1 MKYPHLNKAVKM
13 KKYKKKIIDFF
24 DKHAKEIF
32 KRRTLAKRLHI
43 PNKHYQDFKRLLDA
57 LVDQG
62 IIQRHKGHRY
72 GKMRRDNIV
81 SGTLEVKTE
90 GFGFLKR
97 DDGGEDIF
105 ISQRNMGPALHKD
118 RVQVNLWAVPKH
130 KGKLCEGRVLK
141 VLERYHKRIV
151 GTFTEG
157 EKLHYVIPDDLKIS
171 NDILITEDNRAQA
184 KPGQKVVVK
193 LEPKKD
199 TREPLQGRI
208 VAILGY
214 PEDKGVDID
223 SIIYD
228 MGIRFSFPDSVKKEA
243 EKITGEI
250 SEAEYEERLDLRGKL
265 IFTIDPDDAE
275 DFDDAVSLERLD
287 NGNFLLGV
295 HIADVSH
302 WVQVNSDID
311 QEALERGNSVYLV
324 DRVIPMLPE
333 QISNHVC
340 SLRQGED
347 SLCYSVLMEVNSN
360 GEVIDYDFKESIINS
375 RFRFSYKEVQNILD
389 ELHKKNNE
397 TVQKNGTDYS
407 DILKKTINDMYNL
420 NMTLKDKWRQ
430 YGLIDFTTLEPDVML
445 DANGK
450 PYDIKAR
457 DSLESNEIIESFM
470 LLANRTVA
478 EHIKKIRETR
488 EGKFPFVYRIH
499 EKPDR
504 EKITELRRFVEVL
517 GYEFNVG
524 NRVKS
529 KNFQRLIQQVKGT
542 DHEYLVE
549 NIALRS
555 MMRAKYSKANPG
567 HFGLGFTHYTHF
579 TSPIRRFADLTVH
592 RLLKCYGSDVDAPP
606 ALPASLSEI
615 CKITTECEITAEA
628 AERESIKA
636 KQVQFMANKIGQE
649 FSGIISG
656 IVPFGLFVEIPEYLI
671 DGLIAIR
678 DLHDDY
684 YVHDEEHYCLIGEK
698 RGRTFRIGDPVR
710 VRLKRVLLQM
720 RKIDFDIVYEE

>member
-1 MKYPHLNKAVKM
+1 MDKSVK
-13 KKYKKKIIDFF
+13 KKRYKKKVVDFL
-24 DKHAKEIF
+24 DKHAKSIF
-32 KRRTLAKRLHI
+32 KRRILAKRLHI
-43 PNKHYQDFKRLLDA
+43 PNKQYQDFKRLLDT

-62 IIQRHKGHRY
+62 IIQRYKGHRY
-72 GKMRRDNIV
+72 GKMKKDNIV
-81 SGTLEVKTE
+81 SGTLDVKTE

-118 RVQVNLWAVPKH
+118 RVEVNLWAVPKH

-151 GTFTEG
+151 GIFTEG
-157 EKLHYVIPDDLKIS
+157 GKFHYVIPDDLKIS
-171 NDILITEDNRAQA
+171 QDILITEDNRAQA
-184 KPGQKVVVK
+184 KPGQKVVVE
-193 LEPKKD
+193 LEPRKD
-199 TREPLQGRI
+199 MRTPLQGRVVNI
-208 VAILGY
+208 IGY
-214 PEDKGVDID
+214 PEDKGVDVD

-228 MGIRFSFPDSVKKEA
+228 MGIRFSFPDAVKQEA
-243 EKITGEI
+243 KKITGKI
-250 SEAEYEERLDLRGKL
+250 SEEEYKKRLDLRGKL
-265 IFTIDPDDAE
+265 IFTIDPEDAK
-275 DFDDAVSLERLD
+275 DYDDAVSLERSD
-287 NGNFLLGV
+287 RGNFLLGV

-302 WVQVNSDID
+302 WVQANSHID

-333 QISNHVC
+333 QISNHIC
-340 SLRQGED
+340 SLQQGED
-347 SLCYSVLMEVNSN
+347 RLCYSVFMEVNPE
-360 GEVIDYDFKESIINS
+360 GEVIHYDFKESIINS
-375 RFRFSYKEVQNILD
+375 TYRFSYKEVQKILD
-389 ELHKKNNE
+389 EQKRHSSSAIQKKGQ
-397 TVQKNGTDYS
+397 TYS
-407 DILKKTINDMYNL
+407 DTVVRTMIDMYHVKLILKE
-420 NMTLKDKWRQ
+420 KWRQ
-430 YGLIDFTTLEPDVML
+430 KGLIDFTTLEPEVLL
-445 DANGK
+445 DSDGK

-457 DSLESNEIIESFM
+457 EFFDSNEIIESFM

-478 EHIKKIRETR
+478 GHIQKIRETK

-524 NRVKS
+524 KRVKS

-542 DHEYLVE
+542 EHEYLVE

-555 MMRAKYSKANPG
+555 MMKAKYSKANPG

-579 TSPIRRFADLTVH
+579 TSPIRRYADLTVH
-592 RLLKCYGSDVDAPP
+592 RLLKFYCGYADDPP
-606 ALPASLSEI
+606 VFPASLSEI
-615 CKITTECEITAEA
+615 CKTTTEREITAES

-671 DGLIAIR
+671 EGLIAIR
-678 DLHDDY
+678 DLYDDY
-684 YVHDEEHYCLIGEK
+684 YVHDEDHYCLIGEK
-698 RGRTFRIGDPVR
+698 RGKVFRIGDPVR
-710 VRLKRVLLQM
+710 VRLKRVLLEM
-720 RKIDFDIVYEE
+720 RKIDFDIVFE

>member
-1 MKYPHLNKAVKM
+1 MKE
-13 KKYKKKIIDFF
+13 YKKKIIDFL
-24 DKHAKEIF
+24 DKHAKGVF

-43 PNKHYQDFKRLLDA
+43 PNKHYQDFKRLLDK

-62 IIQRHKGHRY
+62 IIQRYKGHQY
-72 GKMRRDNIV
+72 GKMKSDNIV
-81 SGTLEVKTE
+81 SGTLDVKTE

-130 KGKLCEGRVLK
+130 KGKLCEGRVLE

-151 GTFTEG
+151 GTLTEG
-157 EKLHYVIPDDLKIS
+157 GKFNYVIPDDLKIS

-199 TREPLQGRI
+199 IREPLQGRI

-243 EKITGEI
+243 ENISGEI
-250 SEAEYEERLDLRGKL
+250 SEVEYEKRLDLRKKL
-265 IFTIDPDDAE
+265 IFTIDPEDAK
-275 DFDDAVSLERLD
+275 DFDDAVSLERSD

-302 WVQVNSDID
+302 WVQANSDID
-311 QEALERGNSVYLV
+311 KEALERGNSVYLV

-333 QISNHVC
+333 QISNHIC

-375 RFRFSYKEVQNILD
+375 RFRFSYKEVQKILD
-389 ELHKKNNE
+389 EQKDNSTDTADKENNSC
-397 TVQKNGTDYS
+397 S
-407 DILKKTINDMYNL
+407 DSLKKTINDMFSLNL
-420 NMTLKDKWRQ
+420 KLRAKWRQ
-430 YGLIDFTTLEPDVML
+430 KGLIDFTTLEPEVML
-445 DANGK
+445 DSDGK

-457 DSLESNEIIESFM
+457 DFLDSNNIIESFM

-478 EHIKKIRETR
+478 EHIQKIRETQ

-499 EKPDR
+499 EKPNR

-517 GYEFNVG
+517 GYDFNVG
-524 NRVKS
+524 KKVKS
-529 KNFQRLIQQVKGT
+529 KSFQRLIRQVQGT

-555 MMRAKYSKANPG
+555 MMKAKYSKANPG

-579 TSPIRRFADLTVH
+579 TSPIRRYADLTVH
-592 RLLKCYGSDVDAPP
+592 RLLKFYCGGADDPP
-606 ALPASLSEI
+606 VLPASLSEI
-615 CKITTECEITAEA
+615 CKITTEREITAES

-671 DGLIAIR
+671 EGLIAIR
-678 DLHDDY
+678 DLYDDY
-684 YVHDEEHYCLIGEK
+684 YVHDEERYCLIGEK
-698 RGRTFRIGDPVR
+698 RGRVFRMGDPVR

-720 RKIDFDIVYEE
+720 RKIDFDIVFEQAGI